1 MTNTLK
7 VSGTLLTASAEDR
20 TLTYRLVKY
29 GEPGRTSKGIVTA
42 RRGSIKL
49 PADVTT
55 LFGNYQ
61 HDQDRRLSRAETIT
75 EDAEGLLLTANALP
89 TPAGD
94 ELLAEALAG
103 ARPGVSVELENPA
116 IRAGELLAGE
126 LIGFGHVVKPAYP
139 SSLLTAADTGEL
151 DDQDEDDDEDQDD
164 EDDDAG
170 DEPATQTTDA
180 GDAPETTDTGEATM
194 TASNKRPAKR
204 PTFQGVKPRVEDAK
218 PDVLTANEVFTLL
231 GTSAEEGT
239 PALVAALTQVTQA
252 GVFDVVHQPQW
263 LGELW
268 DGVDYEPEY
277 TPLIGSAPLTSM
289 KMQGFTLTAKP
300 QGGTYAG
307 NGAEVPSSAVTA
319 GMKEKNADRWA
330 GGWNVDRVH
339 VDFPS
344 PEFWAAFWRAVN
356 DDYAQDTDAKVRTY
370 LTTAANASP
379 LVIPA
384 ASIPA
389 TVPEALFKLVR
400 GVRHLKRTL
409 KAGKATFAIFGE
421 DLYDDWLFLTS
432 DSAPQYVQAQLNALS
447 GLTDGIEII
456 GDAAVGAGVV
466 RVGTRNTAKLH
477 QLGGAT
483 PIRVSTQDVAHGNM
497 TEAAFAYDGIMENS
511 KVGLV
516 AVTTGA

>member
-1 MTNTLK
+1 MKDTLK
-7 VSGTLLTASAEDR
+7 VSGTLLAASAEDR
-20 TLTYRLVKY
+20 TLTYRLVKW

-42 RRGSIKL
+42 RRGSINV

-103 ARPGVSVELENPA
+103 ARPGVSVELERPT

-139 SSLLTAADTGEL
+139 SSLLTAADVGEL
-151 DDQDEDDDEDQDD
+151 DDEDDEDQDD
-164 EDDDAG
+164 DDPAG
-170 DEPATQTTDA
+170 DEPDTQTTDA

-194 TASNKRPAKR
+194 TASTKRPAKR
-204 PTFQGVKPRVEDAK
+204 PTFQGVKPRVEDA
-218 PDVLTANEVFTLL
+218 DTDILTANEVFTLL
-231 GTSAEEGT
+231 GTAGAEGT
-239 PALVAALTQVTQA
+239 APLLAALTQVTQA

-277 TPLIGSAPLTSM
+277 TPLLGTAALTSM

-300 QGGTYAG
+300 KGGAYAG

-319 GMKEKNADRWA
+319 GMKEKDASRWA

-356 DDYAQDTDAKVRTY
+356 DDYAQYIDAQVRTY
-370 LTTAANASP
+370 LTTAGNASA
-379 LVIPA
+379 LVIPS

-432 DSAPQYVQAQLNALS
+432 DSAPAYIQAQLAALG
-447 GLTDGIEII
+447 GLLDGVEII
-456 GDAAVGAGVV
+456 GDGAVGAGVV
-466 RVGTRNTAKLH
+466 RVGTKNTAKLH

-497 TEAAFAYDGIMENS
+497 TEAAFGYHGIMENS
-511 KVGLV
+511 KIGLV

>member
-1 MTNTLK
+1 MKNTLK

-42 RRGSIKL
+42 RRGSIKV

-61 HDQDRRLSRAETIT
+61 HDQDRRLSRAESIT
-75 EDAEGLLLTANALP
+75 EDAEGLLLTASALP

-103 ARPGVSVELENPA
+103 ARPGVSVELERPA

-139 SSLLTAADTGEL
+139 SSLLTAADVGEL
-151 DDQDEDDDEDQDD
+151 EDEDEDEDGEPD
-164 EDDDAG
+164 ENEAG
-170 DEPATQTTDA
+170 EEPAT
-180 GDAPETTDTGEATM
+180 ETTETGEATM
-194 TASNKRPAKR
+194 TASTKRPAKR
-204 PTFQGVKPRVEDAK
+204 PTFQGVKPRVENADT
-218 PDVLTANEVFTLL
+218 DVLTANEVFTLL
-231 GTSAEEGT
+231 GTSAKEGV
-239 PALVAALTQVTQA
+239 PALTAALTQVTQA

-277 TPLIGSAPLTSM
+277 TPLIGSASLTSM

-300 QGGTYAG
+300 KGAAYAG
-307 NGAEVPSSAVTA
+307 GGAEVPTSPVTA
-319 GMKEKNADRWA
+319 GMKEKDAERWA

-356 DDYAQDTDAKVRTY
+356 DDYAADTDAKVRTY

-379 LVIPA
+379 LVIPSA
-384 ASIPA
+384 DIPA

-400 GVRHLKRTL
+400 GVRYLKRTL
-409 KAGKATFAIFGE
+409 KAGKPTFALFGE

-432 DSAPQYVQAQLNALS
+432 DSAPAYVQATLNALS
-447 GLTDGIEII
+447 GDLEGVTII
-456 GDAAVGAGVV
+456 GDEAVGDGVV

-477 QLGGAT
+477 TLGGAT

-511 KVGLV
+511 KIGLV

>member
-1 MTNTLK
+1 MKNTLK

-42 RRGSIKL
+42 RRGSIKV

-75 EDAEGLLLTANALP
+75 EDAEGLLLTASALP

-103 ARPGVSVELENPA
+103 ARPGVSVELERPA

-139 SSLLTAADTGEL
+139 SSLLTAADVGEL
-151 DDQDEDDDEDQDD
+151 PDDEDQDD
-164 EDDDAG
+164 EDEDQG
-170 DEPATQTTDA
+170 DEPDE
-180 GDAPETTDTGEATM
+180 DAPGDEPGSQTAETGEATM
-194 TASNKRPAKR
+194 TASTKRPAKR
-204 PTFQGVKPRVEDAK
+204 PTFQGVKPRVENADA
-218 PDVLTANEVFTLL
+218 DVLTANEVFTLL
-231 GTSAEEGT
+231 GTAGAEST
-239 PALVAALTQVTQA
+239 PTLVAALSQVTQA
-252 GVFDVVHQPQW
+252 GVFDVVHQPAW

-268 DGVDYEPEY
+268 NGVDYEPEY
-277 TPLIGSAPLTSM
+277 TPLIGAAALTSM
-289 KMQGFTLTAKP
+289 KMQGFVLTAKP
-300 QGGTYAG
+300 TGGAYAG
-307 NGAEVPSSAVTA
+307 GGAEVPTSAVTA
-319 GMKEKNADRWA
+319 GMKEKDAERWA

-356 DDYAQDTDAKVRTY
+356 DDYARYIDAKVRTY

-379 LVIPA
+379 LEIPSA
-384 ASIPA
+384 DIPA

-409 KAGKATFAIFGE
+409 SGGKATFALFGE

-466 RVGTRNTAKLH
+466 RVGTKNTAKLH

-516 AVTTGA
+516 AVTTGV